1 MKPTSAVSLVFQ
13 CNEINII
20 TKTTC
25 KIQLDMNSVNV
36 DIESNIEYKINDNTT
51 IIVNPP
57 IKMYNNKTQIKLLN
71 YHT

>member
-1 MKPTSAVSLVFQ
+1 
-13 CNEINII
+13 
-20 TKTTC
+20 
-25 KIQLDMNSVNV
+25 MNSVNV

-57 IKMYNNKTQIKLLN
+57 IKMYNNKTQIKLLS